1 MAADTPLHEG
11 LVVAS
16 HGRHAV
22 VEALDGSRRICHPRG
37 KKNQA
42 LVGDAILWQAPPA
55 GQGEE
60 GTIESILPRRNVFYR
75 QDDIRTKAF
84 AANIDRVLVWLA
96 AEPDFSH
103 QLLGHALIAAAEAKL
118 AAGEYELVPSNST
131 VLLTPVV
138 TNGLKL
144 ISIGKPGG
152 N

>member
-96 AEPDFSH
+96 AEPDSSP
-103 QLLGHALIAAAEAKL
+103 QLRGDAPNERLAFASRCAAFACARVGARSSPRLDEI
-118 AAGEYELVPSNST
+118 EPE
-131 VLLTPVV
+131 
-138 TNGLKL
+138 
-144 ISIGKPGG
+144 
-152 N
+152 